1 MYRLTVLL
9 ALLALVLSAC
19 GDDESESAGST
30 TSTPATTPAEP
41 ATTTAAPEPEP
52 EPEPDVDAAEAAAR
66 DDLPDIPLW
75 EGTKFKGTV
84 VSDSEICVDRVLA
97 KEKASVVGGART
109 SHVIVSWPSLEVADE
124 AEDGPCARR
133 EETADKELEAARAHY
148 LAMDD
153 LAIKLEDAVRAAQ
166 DEETGAVD
174 RVARMRERIESRVT
188 KYLLAGGDSI
198 GGNLLLSAATS
209 ARDAARDGDVATLA
223 RQRREIADARGK
235 LADEF
240 AGR

>member
-30 TSTPATTPAEP
+30 TSAPATTPVEP
-41 ATTTAAPEPEP
+41 TTTTTAAPEP

-97 KEKASVVGGART
+97 KEKASIVGGART
-109 SHVIVSWPSLEVADE
+109 SHVVVSWPSLEVADE

-133 EETADKELEAARAHY
+133 EETADKALEAARAYY

-153 LAIKLEDAVRAAQ
+153 LAIQLNDAVRAAQ
-166 DEETGAVD
+166 DGEAGAVD

-188 KYLLAGGDSI
+188 KYLLAGDDSI